1 MTTTSAK
8 GAGSLRERRPGVWEI
23 RIAAGTDPVT
33 GRVIQRSITFHGT
46 AVDAET
52 YRQEL
57 AAEYARRRVATRA
70 APLLTVGELVERWL
84 LADHPWRPST
94 WVGYRSVARQLAN
107 DAELAGVR
115 VVSLTP
121 RQLRATFARWSA
133 AGATPSVIGGRFR
146 AVRSAIS
153 WAYDERIIDCHPIR
167 NMRGPGRL
175 EPRRPLSEDQL
186 RAVLSTSESNVLAA
200 VANDTGGLRAR
211 QLRQYAEQDLL
222 LVRLAAD
229 GGARRGELAALQFG
243 DRDGRVLHIGRAVSA
258 GEVGPTKSRQP
269 RSLTLGASTARLWD
283 TLEADWRTR
292 ARHGLGP
299 WVFAR
304 DNAHQQRLSAGAL
317 DHRFRRLR
325 DQAGVPGASLHRL
338 RHNVA
343 SFLVDRGEILQ
354 AQARLGHRDAAT
366 TLREYA
372 YALPLTDGKAADAI
386 NDHLDHLGIGAD
398 EPKDADTDPR
408 T

>member
-8 GAGSLRERRPGVWEI
+8 GTGSLRERRPGVWEI

-33 GRVIQRSITFHGT
+33 GRVIQRSITFRGT
-46 AVDAET
+46 ATDAET
-52 YRQEL
+52 YRREL
-57 AAEYARRRVATRA
+57 ADEYARRRAATRA
-70 APLLTVGELVERWL
+70 APLLTVGELLERWL
-84 LADHPWRPST
+84 LGDHPWRPST
-94 WVGYRSVARQLAN
+94 WIGYRSTARQLVS
-107 DAELAGVR
+107 DEQLARVR

-121 RQLRATFARWSA
+121 RQVRATFARWSA
-133 AGATPSVIGGRFR
+133 AGATASVIGGRFR
-146 AVRSAIS
+146 ALHSAIG
-153 WAYDERIIDCHPIR
+153 WAYDERIIDYHPIR

-175 EPRRPLSEDQL
+175 EPRRPLTDDQL
-186 RAVLSTSESNVLAA
+186 RAVLSTAESNVLAA

-222 LVRLAAD
+222 LFRLAAD
-229 GGARRGELAALQFG
+229 GGARRGELDALRFG
-243 DRDGRVLHIGRAVSA
+243 DRDGRVLHISRAVSA
-258 GEVGPTKSRQP
+258 GEIGPTKSRQP
-269 RSLTLGASTARLWD
+269 RNLTLGASTARLWG
-283 TLEADWRTR
+283 TLEADWQTR

-304 DNAHQQRLSAGAL
+304 DNAHHQRLSASTL

-343 SFLVDRGEILQ
+343 SFLLGRGEILQ

-386 NDHLDHLGIGAD
+386 NDHLDHLGM
-398 EPKDADTDPR
+398 DTDQPVEAP
-408 T
+408 TEP

>member
-1 MTTTSAK
+1 MTTTPK

-33 GRVIQRSITFHGT
+33 GRVVQRSVTFHGT
-46 AVDAET
+46 AGAAEA

-57 AAEYARRRVATRA
+57 AAEYSRRRAATRA
-70 APLLTVGELVERWL
+70 APLLTVGELLERWL
-84 LADHPWRPST
+84 LADHPWQPST
-94 WVGYRSVARQLAN
+94 WVGYRSIARKLVADR
-107 DAELAGVR
+107 ELAHQR

-133 AGATPSVIGGRFR
+133 AGASASVIGGRFR
-146 AVRSAIS
+146 ALRSAVG
-153 WAYDERIIDCHPIR
+153 WAYDERIIDYHPIR

-175 EPRRPLSEDQL
+175 EPRLPLTDDQL
-186 RAVLSTSESNVLAA
+186 RAVLSTAETNVLVA

-229 GGARRGELAALQFG
+229 GGARRGELAALRFG
-243 DRDGRVLHIGRAVSA
+243 DRDGRVLHICRALSA
-258 GEVGPTKSRQP
+258 GEIGSTKSRRP
-269 RSLTLGASTARLWD
+269 RTLTLGASTAKLWER
-283 TLEADWRTR
+283 LEADWRAR
-292 ARHGLGP
+292 VRHGLGP

-325 DQAGVPGASLHRL
+325 DHAGVPSASLHRL

-343 SFLVDRGEILQ
+343 SFLVGRGEILQ

-372 YALPLTDGKAADAI
+372 YALPLTDGRAADAI
-386 NDHLDHLGIGAD
+386 NDHLDHLAIEAD
-398 EPKDADTDPR
+398 EPSNADTQPSS
-408 T
+408 

>member
-1 MTTTSAK
+1 M
-8 GAGSLRERRPGVWEI
+8 GI
-23 RIAAGTDPVT
+23 RVAAGTDPVT
-33 GRVIQRSITFHGT
+33 GRVIQRSVTFHGT
-46 AVDAET
+46 AADAEA

-57 AAEYARRRVATRA
+57 AAEYTRRRAVTRA
-70 APLLTVGELVERWL
+70 APLLTVGELLERWL

-94 WVGYRSVARQLAN
+94 WVGYRSVAGQLRA
-107 DAELAGVR
+107 DRALADQR

-133 AGATPSVIGGRFR
+133 AGATQSVIGARFR
-146 AVRSAIS
+146 ALRSAIS
-153 WAYDERIIDCHPIR
+153 WAYDERIIDTHPIR
-167 NMRGPGRL
+167 TMRGPGRL
-175 EPRRPLSEDQL
+175 DPRRPLTDDDL
-186 RAVLSTSESNVLAA
+186 RAVLATAEANVLAA
-200 VANDTGGLRAR
+200 VANDTGSLRAR
-211 QLRQYAEQDLL
+211 QRRQYAEQDLL
-222 LVRLAAD
+222 VVRLAAD
-229 GGARRGELAALQFG
+229 GGARRGELAALRFE
-243 DRDGRVLHIGRAVSA
+243 DRDGRVLHIARAVSA

-269 RSLTLGASTARLWD
+269 RSLTLGTSTGRLWEL
-283 TLEADWRTR
+283 LEADWQTR
-292 ARHGLGP
+292 APGRLGP

-304 DNAHQQRLSAGAL
+304 DQGHEQRLGASTL

-343 SFLVDRGEILQ
+343 TFLVARGEILQ

-386 NDHLDHLGIGAD
+386 NDHLDHLGIDAD
-398 EPKDADTDPR
+398 EPAEAPIEPTP
-408 T
+408 